1 MNGQANMAKFHPE
14 DRRCLCHF
22 HPCNDILMRLYEI
35 FKAGKKQDLRPFMHL
50 HFLENKLVP
59 IEKRLFF
66 C

>member
-1 MNGQANMAKFHPE
+1 MAKSHPE

-35 FKAGKKQDLRPFMHL
+35 LKTGKKQDLTPFLHL
-50 HFLENKLVP
+50 HSLKNKLLP
-59 IEKRLFF
+59 IEKGLFF